1 MDNKSEMYI
10 WGLINIVIGVV
21 FSLLV
26 HFIGVI
32 GILIGILYFLQAS
45 WARVTAITLYWLAIV
60 AGLVKVSMVL
70 YATGFNSELWMALGV
85 YAVIAIFYFFMLSRL
100 STKSSK
106 AFFYGVSDLRMD
118 LDADSRDE
126 GWVCSKCK
134 NINKY
139 SVNCW
144 NCDAPKPITESK
156 QLEISQR
163 AQAEAPK
170 NKLDEYL
177 EKKQKEIGSSQSD
190 DESSSN
196 SGSQSTGV

>member
-10 WGLINIVIGVV
+10 WGLINIVIGVI
-21 FSLLV
+21 FSLFV

-45 WARVTAITLYWLAIV
+45 WARVTAMTLYWLAIV

-70 YATGFNSELWMALGV
+70 YAVGFSPELWRALGV
-85 YAVIAIFYFFMLSRL
+85 YAVIAMFYFFMLSRL

-106 AFFYGVSDLRMD
+106 AFFYGVTDLRMD
-118 LDADSRDE
+118 LDDDSREE
-126 GWVCSKCK
+126 GWVCAKCN

-144 NCDAPKPITESK
+144 NCDTPKPITENQ
-156 QLEISQR
+156 QLEISQS
-163 AQAEAPK
+163 AQGEAPQ
-170 NKLDEYL
+170 NKLDKYL
-177 EKKQKEIGSSQSD
+177 EKKQKEIGSTESD
-190 DESSSN
+190 DESSSS